1 MLEKTGSLSKGHKH
15 LGIFYKQDSHLSSSD
30 LVYSFGEAQ
39 LLSKNRLLEKL
50 QKSNNRSK
58 PNLRLTIITLQLSS
72 AQLLHR
78 A

>member
-50 QKSNNRSK
+50 QNETTEV
-58 PNLRLTIITLQLSS
+58 NLILDSQFTSS
-72 AQLLHR
+72 S
-78 A
+78 